1 MAAIASLL
9 RHWRRQWLGALAL
22 LWLAG
27 CVVVAVLGYWVVP
40 DNSPLANRQV
50 PAAARQAP
58 GHTITFV
65 VPPKADSLSAS
76 IWQVW
81 WGGSA
86 SAATWV
92 AVVPGSVRW
101 HGHRLEATQLGG
113 GAVAWPLPTVPP
125 QHRDAWLAAH
135 LRQFTCY
142 LGTDQLGRDVL
153 SRLLLGTRVSLGVGF
168 LAVCVSLLLGVSL
181 GLVSG
186 YYGGRVDAAIQ
197 WLMSVIWALPSLLLA
212 LVLSFAL
219 GKGWWQLVLAIG
231 LSIWVDLARVV
242 RGQVL
247 QLRAQQWVQAAGIL
261 GLPTGRILLRHLL
274 PNLWG
279 SIVILSTANFATAIL
294 LEAGLSFL
302 GLGIAPPSPTWG
314 SMVQEGY
321 SQILFADAKGLA
333 FFPGLAIVM
342 LILSLNLGAMS
353 LRDTLDPGRIRNA
366 G

>member
-1 MAAIASLL
+1 
-9 RHWRRQWLGALAL
+9 
-22 LWLAG
+22 
-27 CVVVAVLGYWVVP
+27 
-40 DNSPLANRQV
+40 
-50 PAAARQAP
+50 
-58 GHTITFV
+58 
-65 VPPKADSLSAS
+65 
-76 IWQVW
+76 
-81 WGGSA
+81 
-86 SAATWV
+86 
-92 AVVPGSVRW
+92 
-101 HGHRLEATQLGG
+101 
-113 GAVAWPLPTVPP
+113 
-125 QHRDAWLAAH
+125 
-135 LRQFTCY
+135 
-142 LGTDQLGRDVL
+142 VL

-219 GKGWWQLVLAIG
+219 GKGWGQLVLAIG